1 MNLDIERLAITL
13 QGVSPDTGG
22 RVADLLG
29 GVLTRRLSELDRHA
43 LAADVEHADI
53 GAVEVPEGINAEAL
67 TELIAGRLIDWLER
81 EQRSASVNP
90 GRGREE
96 GH

>member
-1 MNLDIERLAITL
+1 MSLEIERLVITL

-29 GVLTRRLSELDRHA
+29 GILTRRLSELDRHA
-43 LAADVEHADI
+43 IAADIEHADI
-53 GAVEVPEGINAEAL
+53 GSIEVPAGIDARAL

-81 EQRSASVNP
+81 EQRSSANP
-90 GRGREE
+90 GLGHGE

>member
-1 MNLDIERLAITL
+1 MNLDIERIAITL
-13 QGVSPDTGG
+13 QGVSPDTGS

-43 LAADVEHADI
+43 IRAGIEHADI
-53 GAVEVPEGINAEAL
+53 GTVDAPAGIDAQEL

-81 EQRSASVNP
+81 EQRNTSP
-90 GRGREE
+90 GQANEE